1 MSFFIKV
8 PYNPLKALCTTPL
21 LPTPAQP
28 SSTFIVQH
36 QFSSSYKQS
45 SGFHNSS
52 YNSHSGR
59 DSFNC
64 GLLKKNNTK
73 NLTVVIVLTMGKVV
87 LTTATGSNTISSK
100 VIVPLHPIGG
110 LIHSLF

>member
-28 SSTFIVQH
+28 SLTFIVQH

-73 NLTVVIVLTMGKVV
+73 NFNSGNSSYHGKS
-87 LTTATGSNTISSK
+87 GPNNSNWQQ
-100 VIVPLHPIGG
+100 HN
-110 LIHSLF
+110 